1 MYGVKVSFRIKNIL
15 LFTTLEAEWR
25 FFMNDEIDTLSDD
38 FYVDIANNVR
48 KVKHTSVLS
57 DEGKREIESKIAE
70 DLIKIF
76 SK

>member
-1 MYGVKVSFRIKNIL
+1 
-15 LFTTLEAEWR
+15 
-25 FFMNDEIDTLSDD
+25 MNDKIDTLCDG

-57 DEGKREIESKIAE
+57 DEEKRKIESKIAE